1 MPSAF
6 EGPSESLDPV
16 IAAAPEA
23 VITVDERGRV
33 TQMNPAAETMFGYSR
48 QQALGRTVADLVI
61 PANQRTAH
69 RSGLKRAVA
78 GGPARILGRR
88 AVVDAVRADGSEFPV
103 ELTLTRTQ
111 ESPPRFTAWIRDLS
125 ELRAREAQARRQAG
139 LLESPEQ
146 TARHLESLVVERE
159 FAAEASEELLRSAF
173 DRAPIGMSVVATD
186 GRWLRVNEAYCKMLG
201 YTREALLGTS
211 FRELTHPDDVAADD
225 EFVASVAA
233 GETDSL
239 ERERRYLR
247 PDGSIVW
254 VHVRAEVI
262 RDEGGRPLYAVS
274 HLQDITDRKRSEE
287 KLRDSERRLRSVID
301 NTPALVYVKG
311 RDYRYQLVNSEF
323 ERVFGVRSDWIVG
336 RSDEDILPP
345 ARVGEV
351 RAKDRAVLE
360 AGQVIQEEEET
371 VHDGQARVFL
381 TVRFP
386 LLDQQG
392 EIQAV
397 CCTSTDITERRLEER
412 SRRERLECSER
423 IHSALAQGRFVLHG
437 QPIVNLVSMQVE
449 QAELLIRILKVRD
462 GAELEEPSEFL
473 PAAERFDLIQVVDR
487 WVIARAVELA
497 AAGHRVEV
505 NLSAKT
511 IADPNQ
517 VDRIEHA
524 VIASGAPPE
533 NLIFEITE
541 TAVAENLGAARTF
554 AQRLRRL
561 GCAFALDDFGVGH
574 GTFTYLRHLPVD
586 YLKIDIQFVRD
597 LPSDEGDRQ
606 VVRAIIGVAKQFGI
620 KTIAEGVEDEATLEK
635 LRQMG
640 VDYAQGYWIGRPVP
654 LPQLWDA
661 PTDP

>member
-1 MPSAF
+1 M
-6 EGPSESLDPV
+6 
-16 IAAAPEA
+16 
-23 VITVDERGRV
+23 
-33 TQMNPAAETMFGYSR
+33 
-48 QQALGRTVADLVI
+48 
-61 PANQRTAH
+61 
-69 RSGLKRAVA
+69 
-78 GGPARILGRR
+78 LGRR
-88 AVVDAVRADGSEFPV
+88 TVVDAVRADGSEFPV

-111 ESPPRFTAWIRDLS
+111 ESPLRFTAWMRDLS
-125 ELRAREAQARRQAG
+125 ELRASQAQARRQEG
-139 LLESPEQ
+139 LPQSAELAARRLES
-146 TARHLESLVVERE
+146 VVLERE
-159 FAAEASEELLRSAF
+159 GAAEASEELLRSAF

-186 GRWLRVNEAYCKMLG
+186 GRWLRVNEAYCDMLG
-201 YTREALLGTS
+201 YTREALLGTT
-211 FRELTHPDDVAADD
+211 FRDLTHPDDVAADD

-247 PDGSIVW
+247 ADGSIVW

-262 RDEGGRPLYAVS
+262 RDEAGRPLYAVS

-287 KLRDSERRLRSVID
+287 QLRDSERRLRSVID

-345 ARVGEV
+345 GTVDEV

-386 LLDQQG
+386 LLNEHS

-397 CCTSTDITERRLEER
+397 CCMSTDITERRLEER

-437 QPIVNLVSMQVE
+437 QPILNLGSMQVE
-449 QAELLIRILKVRD
+449 QSELLIRILKTRD
-462 GAELEEPSEFL
+462 GEELEEPREFL
-473 PAAERFDLIQVVDR
+473 PAAERFDLVQVIDG
-487 WVIARAVELA
+487 WVIARAAELA

-524 VIASGAPPE
+524 VIVSGAAPQ

-541 TAVAENLGAARTF
+541 TAVAENLAAARTF
-554 AQRLRRL
+554 AQRLRGL

-597 LPSDEGDRQ
+597 LLSDEGDRQ

-635 LRQMG
+635 LRRMG

-654 LPQLWDA
+654 LPQLWNA
-661 PTDP
+661 PANR